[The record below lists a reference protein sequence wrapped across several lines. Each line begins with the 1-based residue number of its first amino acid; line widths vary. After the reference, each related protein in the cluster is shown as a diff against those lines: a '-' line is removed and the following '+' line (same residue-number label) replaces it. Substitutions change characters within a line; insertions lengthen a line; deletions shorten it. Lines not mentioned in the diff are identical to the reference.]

1 MKVGEFLNMLKKQ
14 ITENGIKDTDDI
26 IIVNSG
32 EDRWSNIYDVTVSI
46 YSDDSKKVVI
56 TNLY

>member
-14 ITENGIKDTDDI
+14 ITGNGIKDTDDI